1 MNKAF
6 VFDFDDTLAKTDCKV
21 LVRSVFDNSVSHYLT
36 PSEYNTFDLPVD
48 QYYDYS
54 QFSDAQYIREGQST
68 FLMDLAKEV
77 HDENHDVYILTARGN
92 AIANSI
98 DAFLKDHGIEAKQ
111 IHCVG
116 DSDGSIAKEKS
127 KILLAIMQGYDR
139 VYFYDD
145 DKTNVETAKE
155 IGVKSYQV

>member
-21 LVRSVFDNSVSHYLT
+21 LVRSVFDGSVSHYLT

-48 QYYDYS
+48 QCYDYS

-77 HDENHDVYILTARGN
+77 HDEDQDVYILTARGN
-92 AIANSI
+92 AASEAINLFLMDYGIA
-98 DAFLKDHGIEAKQ
+98 AKQ

-127 KILLAIMQGYDR
+127 KILLAIMQGYDK

-155 IGVKSYQV
+155 IGVKSYLI